1 MTPET
6 IVGVAIEVTP
16 GRVFTL
22 PRPYR
27 HHHVI
32 RVAADLGEKT
42 PIIGEQ
48 GFVTSTGRFVDRK
61 EAGRIADANGQA
73 NRTVGSHEG
82 GDLYSEDLW

>member
-16 GRVFTL
+16 GRVFAL

-32 RVAADLGEKT
+32 RVAANLGEKT

-48 GFVTSTGRFVDRK
+48 GFVTNTSHPASLAPSTWPARR
-61 EAGRIADANGQA
+61 
-73 NRTVGSHEG
+73 S
-82 GDLYSEDLW
+82 